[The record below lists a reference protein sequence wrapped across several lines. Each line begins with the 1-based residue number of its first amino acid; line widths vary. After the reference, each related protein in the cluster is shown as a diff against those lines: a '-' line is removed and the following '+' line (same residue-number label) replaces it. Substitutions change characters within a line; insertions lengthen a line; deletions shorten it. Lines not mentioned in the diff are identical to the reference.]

1 MIRKT
6 IATAAI
12 SAALILTSCSSNT
25 STSPTAQPTSTTTP
39 RAAVS
44 TTTTPPAS
52 TTQPARSTE
61 KSAQSPTTPNYEP
74 SQAQITAFTTAFRT
88 QFPALSTGR
97 RDKSIASVLENSC
110 QEISVGKNEQNL
122 LRNASMCAAY
132 QDTIPTEEQTA
143 EILAL
148 VRAHCPAT

>member
-12 SAALILTSCSSNT
+12 SAALLALVSCSSNT
-25 STSPTAQPTSTTTP
+25 GTSPTEQ
-39 RAAVS
+39 
-44 TTTTPPAS
+44 TTTTTRAAAS
-52 TTQPARSTE
+52 ATTTQTASSTQPIRSTE
-61 KSAQSPTTPNYEP
+61 EPTRPPATPNYE
-74 SQAQITAFTTAFRT
+74 SSDVQVAAFTTAFRT

-110 QEISVGKNEQNL
+110 QEISVGKDEQNL
-122 LRNASMCAAY
+122 LRNAGMRAAY
-132 QDTIPTEEQTA
+132 QDTTPTDQQAA

-148 VRAHCPAT
+148 VRAHCPAA